1 MAGMIKSIFGLT
13 TEDVRE
19 QQLKQQQAA
28 AQQFAKQT
36 GANQG
41 VASFGTAL
49 GAGLGRGLMSRLGF
63 EDPAM
68 AKAEEVEARQTAL
81 NEQLAALDPNDPRR
95 QYLLAEALSSMGDT
109 QGSLAAYASGRQMEQ
124 YQSQLSEQD
133 RMFTLRQSE
142 QEGVAQ
148 RARAN
153 IMAKFIEAGFSPE
166 DAAIKTAQAFGE
178 EVAAKTTD
186 TPNPSKI
193 KGDETTTNPL
203 LQQLKGLPTGTVA
216 TINNQTFEITKDGPV
231 LQEQEKPTKG
241 RGRSSNSKR
250 EAAQIKLDKAE
261 EEYKVM
267 SALDESEFAGMSGY
281 FGENNKRKALE
292 KIQNQIDSLKKQAGK

>member
-28 AQQFAKQT
+28 AQQFAQQT

-41 VASFGTAL
+41 VASFGTAV
-49 GAGLGRGLMSRLGF
+49 GAGLGRGLMSGLGF

-68 AKAEEVEARQTAL
+68 VKAQEVEARQTAL

-95 QYLLAEALSSMGDT
+95 QYLLAEALSSIGDT

-124 YQSQLSEQD
+124 YQSQLAEQD
-133 RMFTLRQSE
+133 RMFGLRESE
-142 QEGVAQ
+142 QQGVAQ

-166 DAAIKTAQAFGE
+166 EAAIKTAQAFGE
-178 EVAAKTTD
+178 EVAAKPIV
-186 TPNPSKI
+186 TPDPSKI

-203 LQQLKGLPTGTVA
+203 AQQLKDLPIGTTVP
-216 TINNQTFEITKDGPV
+216 IDGQIFEITKDGAV
-231 LQEQEKPTKG
+231 LQEKPTRG

-250 EAAQIKLDKAE
+250 EAAQTKLDKAE

>member
-28 AQQFAKQT
+28 AQQFAQQT

-68 AKAEEVEARQTAL
+68 AKAQEVEARQTAL

-109 QGSLAAYASGRQMEQ
+109 EGSLAAYASGRQMEQ
-124 YQSQLSEQD
+124 YKSQLAEQD
-133 RMFTLRQSE
+133 RMFTLRKGE
-142 QEGVAQ
+142 QEGVAK

-153 IMAKFIEAGFSPE
+153 VMAEFLKASFSPE
-166 DAAIKTAQAFGE
+166 EAAIKTAQAFGD
-178 EVAAKTTD
+178 EVPEKTTD
-186 TPNPSKI
+186 DNEIPEGATKVLKDGRTLVRKDGAWVPQTEEPKGKVKEKSKGPKTATGMEDI
-193 KGDETTTNPL
+193 AASQPFDLFNSENLGSATGY
-203 LQQLKGLPTGTVA
+203 KGLSKLL
-216 TINNQTFEITKDGPV
+216 NQ
-231 LQEQEKPTKG
+231 
-241 RGRSSNSKR
+241 
-250 EAAQIKLDKAE
+250 
-261 EEYKVM
+261 
-267 SALDESEFAGMSGY
+267 SG
-281 FGENNKRKALE
+281 K
-292 KIQNQIDSLKKQAGK
+292 

>member
-36 GANQG
+36 GANMG

-68 AKAEEVEARQTAL
+68 AKAQEAEARQTAL

-109 QGSLAAYASGRQMEQ
+109 QASLAAYASGRQMEQ
-124 YQSQLSEQD
+124 YQSQLAEQD
-133 RMFTLRQSE
+133 RMFNLRQSE
-142 QEGVAQ
+142 AEAVSQ
-148 RARAN
+148 RAKDT
-153 IMAKFIEAGFSPE
+153 IFAKLLELNSPE
-166 DAAIKTAQAFGE
+166 EARRIMSEIYGGSYTP
-178 EVAAKTTD
+178 AKTTD
-186 TPNPSKI
+186 TSDPSKLGDNKTTSDKKLEQTTTKKPKVKQLTQEEILKQYQESPIGTMFGTGEQRSI
-193 KGDETTTNPL
+193 KTESGPRLVSEFTGDELLKIREDAARNTIPSIIESMKAFDNLTN
-203 LQQLKGLPTGTVA
+203 
-216 TINNQTFEITKDGPV
+216 
-231 LQEQEKPTKG
+231 EQKNALYEAS
-241 RGRSSNSKR
+241 RKR
-250 EAAQIKLDKAE
+250 
-261 EEYKVM
+261 
-267 SALDESEFAGMSGY
+267 
-281 FGENNKRKALE
+281 
-292 KIQNQIDSLKKQAGK
+292 

>member
-28 AQQFAKQT
+28 AQQFAQQT

-68 AKAEEVEARQTAL
+68 AKAQEVEARQTAL

-95 QYLLAEALSSMGDT
+95 QYLLAEALSSVGDT

-124 YQSQLSEQD
+124 YQSQLAEQD
-133 RMFTLRQSE
+133 RMFNFRTE
-142 QEGVAQ
+142 Q
-148 RARAN
+148 
-153 IMAKFIEAGFSPE
+153 
-166 DAAIKTAQAFGE
+166 AAADKKAQAAKLFANLSATGGYGPELIANVINSAYPDSGFNIPTETTDDNEIEDGTIKVVLGKTLVFKDGAWVPQTE
-178 EVAAKTTD
+178 ESKGKTKAKPEEPKTTTGMQD
-186 TPNPSKI
+186 ITASQPFDFFNSENL
-193 KGDETTTNPL
+193 GSTTGYQGLNKL
-203 LQQLKGLPTGTVA
+203 L
-216 TINNQTFEITKDGPV
+216 NQ
-231 LQEQEKPTKG
+231 
-241 RGRSSNSKR
+241 
-250 EAAQIKLDKAE
+250 
-261 EEYKVM
+261 
-267 SALDESEFAGMSGY
+267 SG
-281 FGENNKRKALE
+281 K
-292 KIQNQIDSLKKQAGK
+292 

>member
-28 AQQFAKQT
+28 AQQFAQQT

-41 VASFGTAL
+41 VASFGTAV
-49 GAGLGRGLMSRLGF
+49 GAGLGRGLMSGLGF

-68 AKAEEVEARQTAL
+68 AKAQEVEARQTAL

-95 QYLLAEALSSMGDT
+95 QYLLAEALSSIGDT

-124 YQSQLSEQD
+124 YQSQLAEQD
-133 RMFTLRQSE
+133 RMFTLRESE
-142 QEGVAQ
+142 GEAVSQ
-148 RARAN
+148 RAKDT
-153 IMAKFIEAGFSPE
+153 IFAKLLEYNSPE
-166 DAAIKTAQAFGE
+166 EARRIMSEIYGGSYTP
-178 EVAAKTTD
+178 AKTTD
-186 TPNPSKI
+186 TPDPSKI

-203 LQQLKGLPTGTVA
+203 VQQLKDLPIGTTVP
-216 TINNQTFEITKDGPV
+216 IDGQIFEITEDGAV
-231 LQEQEKPTKG
+231 LQEKPTKG
-241 RGRSSNSKR
+241 RGRSSSSKR
-250 EAAQIKLDKAE
+250 EAAQTKLDKAE

-281 FGENNKRKALE
+281 FGERKKRKALE
-292 KIQNQIDSLKKQAGK
+292 KIQNEINSLKKQAGK